1 MTAAP
6 LAAACSRPLAALRAT
21 SLERLFHAWRG
32 RSGRRYICSVHP
44 IAEAPMFDCGRAV
57 VAAVREA
64 PAGTEIACVFKAG
77 DGEFA
82 SWALRA
88 QRFGASALHVHLLA
102 ETPEARADVAA
113 DLRPAPARTL

>member
-21 SLERLFHAWRG
+21 SLENQFHAWRG

-44 IAEAPMFDCGRAV
+44 LDGAPVFDCGRAV

-64 PAGTEIACVFKAG
+64 PAGTEIACVFQPD

-82 SWALRA
+82 PWA
-88 QRFGASALHVHLLA
+88 QRARRCGASALHVHLLA
-102 ETPEARADVAA
+102 ETPEARADAAA
-113 DLRPAPARTL
+113 DLRPAPLAI